1 MNTPEKTDNLIEEA
15 LFGLEREL
23 PAIFAR
29 HEVGRLLG
37 GAIAPGTLANLGKE
51 GPPYIF
57 VGRNAVFEKVS
68 FLAWLRT
75 RMAVRSQHVQE

>member
-1 MNTPEKTDNLIEEA
+1 MAATQNETTIIDDA
-15 LFGLEREL
+15 LAGLEKEL

-37 GAIAPGTLANLGKE
+37 SAIAPGTLANMGKE

-57 VGRNAVFEKVS
+57 VGRNAVFEKTS
-68 FLAWLRT
+68 FLKWLRG
-75 RMAVRSQHVQE
+75 RMKLGFDANK

>member
-1 MNTPEKTDNLIEEA
+1 MAITQDETTIIDAA
-15 LFGLEREL
+15 LAGLEKEL

-51 GPPYIF
+51 GPPYVF
-57 VGRNAVFEKVS
+57 VGRNAVFEKAS
-68 FLAWLRT
+68 FIKWLRG
-75 RMAVRSQHVQE
+75 RMKMPSDRKM

>member
-1 MNTPEKTDNLIEEA
+1 MTTPEKTASLIDDA
-15 LFGLEREL
+15 ICALEREL

-29 HEVGRLLG
+29 HEIGRLLG

-57 VGRNAVFEKVS
+57 VGRNAVFEKAS
-68 FLAWLRT
+68 FLAWLRN
-75 RMAVRSQHVQE
+75 RMVARS